1 MTAIIAFVNQKG
13 GCAKSTTAV
22 HYAHWLVQQGKQV
35 LIVDADAQRSSSQWC
50 SKMDSPIPCQVIQ
63 SPDDLLEQLGELA
76 AAVDYVVVDG
86 PAGLS
91 EATRA
96 ILMRADLAVVPVQ
109 PSGID
114 IQSAADVVRL
124 IKQAQSVRQGPP
136 QAVMFL
142 SRAVKGTKLKTEAM
156 ELLGK
161 LTLPTPEAA
170 LPVLTPSQPE
180 ASASEPVPAPSKESS
195 LTYRLQAPDKEPM
208 VRFTV
213 DMSESLH
220 RKLSMLAARTGR
232 KKVDIVRMLLE
243 DGLKEVEG

>member
-1 MTAIIAFVNQKG
+1 MVAIVAFVNQKG

-22 HYAHWLVQQGKQV
+22 HYAHWLAQQGKQV

-50 SKMDSPIPCQVIQ
+50 SRMEPSIPTQVLQ
-63 SPDDLLEQLGELA
+63 SPDDLLDQLTDLA
-76 AAVDYVVVDG
+76 ATVDYLVVDG

-114 IQSAADVVRL
+114 VQSAADAVRL

-161 LTLPTPEAA
+161 LAPTIKVLKSVIHQKQVIADSSGQAA
-170 LPVLTPSQPE
+170 TVWDLSGQP
-180 ASASEPVPAPSKESS
+180 AKDSGKEYS
-195 LTYRLQAPDKEPM
+195 RLFKEIM
-208 VRFTV
+208 G
-213 DMSESLH
+213 
-220 RKLSMLAARTGR
+220 A
-232 KKVDIVRMLLE
+232 
-243 DGLKEVEG
+243 LK

>member
-1 MTAIIAFVNQKG
+1 MVAIVAFVNQKG

-22 HYAHWLVQQGKQV
+22 HYAHWLVQQGKSV
-35 LIVDADAQRSSSQWC
+35 LVVDADAQRSSSQWC
-50 SKMDSPIPCQVIQ
+50 SKMEPAIATHVLQ
-63 SPDDLLEQLGELA
+63 SPDDLLDQLTDLA
-76 AAVDYVVVDG
+76 ATVDYLVVDG

-114 IQSAADVVRL
+114 VQSAADAVRL

-136 QAVMFL
+136 KAVMFL

-161 LTLPTPEAA
+161 LTPTIKVLKSVIHQKQVIADSSGQAA
-170 LPVLTPSQPE
+170 TVWDLGGQPAKDSGKEYSRLFKEIMGVL
-180 ASASEPVPAPSKESS
+180 K
-195 LTYRLQAPDKEPM
+195 
-208 VRFTV
+208 
-213 DMSESLH
+213 
-220 RKLSMLAARTGR
+220 
-232 KKVDIVRMLLE
+232 
-243 DGLKEVEG
+243 

>member
-1 MTAIIAFVNQKG
+1 
-13 GCAKSTTAV
+13 
-22 HYAHWLVQQGKQV
+22 V

-50 SKMDSPIPCQVIQ
+50 SRMEPTIETQVLQ
-63 SPDDLLEQLGELA
+63 SPDDLLDQLTELA
-76 AAVDYVVVDG
+76 ATVDYLVVDG

-114 IQSAADVVRL
+114 VQSAADAVRL

-161 LTLPTPEAA
+161 LAPTIKVLKSVIHQKQVIADSSGQAA
-170 LPVLTPSQPE
+170 TVWDLGGQP
-180 ASASEPVPAPSKESS
+180 AKDSGKEYS
-195 LTYRLQAPDKEPM
+195 RLFKEIM
-208 VRFTV
+208 G
-213 DMSESLH
+213 
-220 RKLSMLAARTGR
+220 A
-232 KKVDIVRMLLE
+232 
-243 DGLKEVEG
+243 LK

>member
-1 MTAIIAFVNQKG
+1 MSTIIAFVNQKG

-22 HYAHWLVQQGKQV
+22 HYAHWLVQQGKSV
-35 LIVDADAQRSSSQWC
+35 LVVDADAQRSSSQWC
-50 SKMDSPIPCQVIQ
+50 GKMEPSIATHVLQ
-63 SPDDLLEQLGELA
+63 SPDDLLDQLTDLA
-76 AAVDYVVVDG
+76 ATVDYLVVDG

-114 IQSAADVVRL
+114 VQSAADAVRL

-161 LTLPTPEAA
+161 LAPTIKVLKSVIHQKQVIADSSGQAA
-170 LPVLTPSQPE
+170 TVWDLGGQP
-180 ASASEPVPAPSKESS
+180 AKDSGKEYS
-195 LTYRLQAPDKEPM
+195 RLFKEIM
-208 VRFTV
+208 GA
-213 DMSESLH
+213 
-220 RKLSMLAARTGR
+220 LS
-232 KKVDIVRMLLE
+232 
-243 DGLKEVEG
+243 

>member
-1 MTAIIAFVNQKG
+1 MAAIVAFVNQKG

-22 HYAHWLVQQGKQV
+22 HFAHWLVQQDKSV
-35 LIVDADAQRSSSQWC
+35 LVVDADAQRSSSQWC
-50 SKMDSPIPCQVIQ
+50 SKMEPAIATHVLQ
-63 SPDDLLEQLGELA
+63 SPDDLLDQLTDLA
-76 AAVDYVVVDG
+76 ATVDYLVVDG

-114 IQSAADVVRL
+114 VQSAADAVRL

-136 QAVMFL
+136 KAVMFL

-161 LTLPTPEAA
+161 LTPTIKVLKSVIHQKQVIADSSGQAA
-170 LPVLTPSQPE
+170 TVWDLGGQP
-180 ASASEPVPAPSKESS
+180 AKDSGKE
-195 LTYRLQAPDKEPM
+195 YGRLFKE
-208 VRFTV
+208 
-213 DMSESLH
+213 
-220 RKLSMLAARTGR
+220 
-232 KKVDIVRMLLE
+232 IV
-243 DGLKEVEG
+243 GALK

>member
-1 MTAIIAFVNQKG
+1 MAVIIALVNQKG

-22 HYAHWLVQQGKQV
+22 HFAHWLVQEGKRV
-35 LIVDADAQRSSSQWC
+35 MLVDADAQRSSSQWC
-50 SKMDSPIPCQVIQ
+50 TRMEPAITTQVLQ

-76 AAVDYVVVDG
+76 AAVDFLVVDG

-114 IQSAADVVRL
+114 VQSAADAVRL

-136 QAVMFL
+136 TAVMFL

-161 LTLPTPEAA
+161 LTPTIKVLKSVVHQKQVITDFSGQASTVWDLGGQPASYSGKEYSRRFKEIMGA
-170 LPVLTPSQPE
+170 L
-180 ASASEPVPAPSKESS
+180 K
-195 LTYRLQAPDKEPM
+195 
-208 VRFTV
+208 
-213 DMSESLH
+213 
-220 RKLSMLAARTGR
+220 
-232 KKVDIVRMLLE
+232 
-243 DGLKEVEG
+243 

>member
-1 MTAIIAFVNQKG
+1 MAAVIAFVNQKG

-22 HYAHWLVQQGKQV
+22 HFAHWLVQQGKSV
-35 LIVDADAQRSSSQWC
+35 LVVDADAQRSSSQWC
-50 SKMDSPIPCQVIQ
+50 SKMEPAIATHVLQ
-63 SPDDLLEQLGELA
+63 SPDDLLDQLTDLA
-76 AAVDYVVVDG
+76 ATVDYLVVDG

-114 IQSAADVVRL
+114 VQSAADAVRL

-156 ELLGK
+156 DLLGK
-161 LTLPTPEAA
+161 LASTIKVLKSVIHQKQVIADSSGQAA
-170 LPVLTPSQPE
+170 TVWDLGGQP
-180 ASASEPVPAPSKESS
+180 AKDSGKE
-195 LTYRLQAPDKEPM
+195 YGRLFKEIM
-208 VRFTV
+208 GA
-213 DMSESLH
+213 
-220 RKLSMLAARTGR
+220 LS
-232 KKVDIVRMLLE
+232 
-243 DGLKEVEG
+243 